1 MKSISEFSIKK
12 PATAFMIIIS
22 MVVFGILGM
31 RKMPV
36 ELQPNTEYPI
46 IRVRINWDGA
56 TPSDVEKMITRK
68 IEDIL
73 PNIDGVKSFS
83 STSEAE
89 ESSIEIEFEYGVD
102 IDTKLTLVQNEINKI
117 KNKLPEDMDEPFIRE
132 SSNQNAPIANLV
144 MFGGDMMEMRTYS
157 ENILSPMLEKV
168 EGVSEVVVRGGNEQ
182 QVLVEIDPEKLEN
195 YNLNISDV
203 INKIKASN
211 ISVPSGKIREG
222 YKEYIVKVQGEIETV
237 EEVRNIIL
245 LNKDGHLLRLKEI
258 ADVRIEKKEK
268 DSIYRKEGAEA
279 IGIIVRKTDSGNTI
293 DIVKGLKE
301 VVEDVKTSLPLNSD
315 IIFEYDSSITVVNSI
330 LNVKNT
336 AILGLFLAAGIL
348 FIFLKNLSSTLII
361 STAIPVSIIFTFFL
375 LNAQK
380 LSLNM
385 VSLMGLSLG
394 IGMLVDNSVV
404 VVDNIFRHM
413 SELNEDRGIA
423 SQLGAEEVGMP
434 ILSSTL
440 TTVSVFFPLVF
451 QEGIAKQQF
460 QDMSYAITYS
470 LMASLVVALVFV
482 PMVSSKIMSYK
493 NTISTEGKIFKYVK
507 EKYVDFLSISLKYKK
522 RIIGITVLLFIGSMF
537 VAKTIGGKFNPTTD
551 IGRFAVVAL
560 LPNGSDV
567 NMTDKIGKILEERTK
582 GIKNLQTYTVSGD
595 TESVAINMNMGL
607 KTSREESMGEIL
619 RDLRKRF
626 ANIPDVKIAVVPKFV
641 YGTRGIYDLE
651 FELYSDNMAILEEVI
666 KDLERKI
673 KNINGIA
680 EFKTS
685 LDGGKPE
692 ARIVVDREKAAYY
705 GVDIETIAK
714 TIQYQ
719 ILGGVP
725 FEIYSDNAEIDV
737 TVQLEKKYRESNKL
751 LMDSRI
757 TLPSGKNIKI
767 SDIAKLEIIEGPA
780 KIEKENKK
788 MKVILYANLTDENKL
803 MEVNNKIVSIFN
815 EGNYPNNISFGFGGK
830 TSSMQDMLSE
840 LSYVFAIGLFLIY
853 FILVW
858 EFESFIL
865 PFIILLSVPLSTTG
879 AFYSLKLSGKTMDSM
894 VAVGFVMLAGIV
906 VNNAIVLIDFIK
918 TERENGVEL
927 NEAVIKAGR
936 TRLRPILMTTL
947 TTILGMIPLAL
958 SNGESSELY
967 DGMAFV
973 VIFGLSSATLLTLIV
988 IPIIY
993 CLIEDI
999 RKFLRKSTGR
1009 YGDSIVDWRNFK
1021 NKFSK

>member
-1 MKSISEFSIKK
+1 MRSISEFSIKK
-12 PATAFMIIIS
+12 PATAFMIILS

-31 RKMPV
+31 RKMPI
-36 ELQPNTEYPI
+36 ELRPNTDYPI
-46 IRVRINWDGA
+46 IRIRVKWDGA
-56 TPSDVEKMITRK
+56 TPSDVEKMLTRK

-73 PNIDGVKSFS
+73 PNIDGIKNFS

-89 ESSIEIEFEYGVD
+89 KSTIEIEFDYGVD
-102 IDTKLTLVQNEINKI
+102 IDNKITLVQNEINQI
-117 KNKLPEDMDEPFIRE
+117 RNRLPEDIDEPIVRE
-132 SSNQNAPIANLV
+132 RGGSSAPAANLV
-144 MFGGDMMEMRTYS
+144 MFGGDTMEMRTYA
-157 ENILSPMLEKV
+157 ENVLSPMLEKID
-168 EGVSEVVVRGGNEQ
+168 GVSEVIVFGGAAQ
-182 QVLVEIDPEKLEN
+182 QVLVEVDPEKLEN
-195 YNLNISDV
+195 YNLNINEV
-203 INKIKASN
+203 IQKIKNSHIN
-211 ISVPSGKIREG
+211 VPSGKIREG
-222 YKEYIVKVQGEIETV
+222 YKEYIVKVQGEIETA
-237 EEVRNIIL
+237 EEVGDVIL
-245 LNKDGHLLRLKEI
+245 VNRDGHLLRVKEI
-258 ADVRIEKKEK
+258 ANVRMDKKDR
-268 DSIYRKEGAEA
+268 DSIYRKEGREG

-293 DIVKGLKE
+293 AIVDEIKKAIKNIE
-301 VVEDVKTSLPLNSD
+301 KSLPLNSN
-315 IIFEYDSSITVVNSI
+315 IIFEFDSSVTIINSI

-336 AILGLFLAAGIL
+336 AILGLILAAGVL
-348 FIFLKNLSSTLII
+348 FVFLKNISSTIII

-375 LNAQK
+375 LNAQG

-413 SELNEDRGIA
+413 SELDENRSIA

-451 QEGIAKQQF
+451 QEGISKQQF

-482 PMVSSKIMSYK
+482 PMISSKIMSYK
-493 NTISTEGKIFKYVK
+493 NTISTEGKIFKFTK
-507 EKYVDFLSISLKYKK
+507 EKYVEFLSLALKNKGK
-522 RIIGITVLLFIGSMF
+522 VIITTLILFVGSMF
-537 VAKTIGGKFNPTTD
+537 VARTIGGKFNPTTD

-560 LPNGSDV
+560 LPNGADV
-567 NMTDKIGKILEERTK
+567 NMTNKVGKILEERTREL
-582 GIKNLQTYTVSGD
+582 KNLQTYTVSGN
-595 TESVAINMNMGL
+595 TESVALNMNMGL
-607 KTSREESMGEIL
+607 KTSRDESMGEIL
-619 RDLRKRF
+619 RELRKRF
-626 ANIPDVKIAVVPKFV
+626 SNIPDVNIAVVPNFT

-651 FELYSDNMAILEEVI
+651 FELYSDNMLLLEEVI
-666 KDLERKI
+666 KDLEKKI
-673 KNINGIA
+673 RNIDGIA

-685 LDGGKPE
+685 LEGGKPE

-705 GVDIETIAK
+705 NLDIQTIAK
-714 TIQYQ
+714 TIQAQ

-725 FEIYSDNAEIDV
+725 FKIYSDNSEVDV

-757 TLPSGKNIKI
+757 TLPNGKNIKI

-788 MKVILYANLTDENKL
+788 MKVILYANLDDEDKL
-803 MEVNNKIVSIFN
+803 METNEKIIKIFE
-815 EGNYPNNISFGFGGK
+815 EGNYPDSVTFGFGGK
-830 TSSMQDMLSE
+830 TSNMKDMLSE
-840 LSYVFAIGLFLIY
+840 LSYVFGIGLFLIY

-879 AFYSLKLSGKTMDSM
+879 AFYSLKLAGKTMDSM

-918 TERENGVEL
+918 GERENKVPL

-967 DGMAFV
+967 NGMAFV
-973 VIFGLSSATLLTLIV
+973 VIFGLSSATVLTLIV

-993 CLIEDI
+993 CLTED
-999 RKFLRKSTGR
+999 LRKILRKATER
-1009 YGDSIVDWRNFK
+1009 YGGAIFDWRNFR
-1021 NKFSK
+1021 NH